1 LLVIVNL
8 RRSIKALDLNAT
20 DLVRKLLYC
29 GVHWSNMDEFPVAI
43 NPLKP
48 DFLLSLSLSECEMND
63 LALVAMGISEVDV
76 SLEDVVNVL
85 AGAGALKSQHS
96 RPPDLAVEVPENDLL
111 GVVGQE

>member
-1 LLVIVNL
+1 MVKVYL
-8 RRSIKALDLNAT
+8 RRSIKAFDLNTT

-29 GVHWSNMDEFPVAI
+29 RVHWSDMDEFPVAL

-76 SLEDVVNVL
+76 SLEDVVDVL
-85 AGAGALKSQHS
+85 ARAGALQSQHS
-96 RPPDLAVEVPENDLL
+96 RPPDLAVEVP
-111 GVVGQE
+111 